1 MLSKVK
7 LFPLKSSQGKRLK
20 ILTPKQMIDR
30 SPIAL
35 VQLKVGSTSENVLN
49 EIGQIIYSLYW
60 AKKITKELYNN
71 IKNSIKLYYSNG
83 NVYEF

>member
-1 MLSKVK
+1 MLSKAK
-7 LFPLKSSQGKRLK
+7 LFPLKPSQGKRLI

-49 EIGQIIYSLYW
+49 EIGQIIYSLY
-60 AKKITKELYNN
+60 
-71 IKNSIKLYYSNG
+71 
-83 NVYEF
+83 

>member
-1 MLSKVK
+1 MHSKVK
-7 LFPLKSSQGKRLK
+7 LFPLKPSQGKRLK

-49 EIGQIIYSLYW
+49 EIGQIIYSLY
-60 AKKITKELYNN
+60 
-71 IKNSIKLYYSNG
+71 
-83 NVYEF
+83 

>member
-7 LFPLKSSQGKRLK
+7 LFLLKPSQGKRLK

-35 VQLKVGSTSENVLN
+35 VQLKVGGTSENVLN
-49 EIGQIIYSLYW
+49 EIGQIIYSLY
-60 AKKITKELYNN
+60 
-71 IKNSIKLYYSNG
+71 
-83 NVYEF
+83 

>member
-7 LFPLKSSQGKRLK
+7 LFPLKPSQRKRLK

-30 SPIAL
+30 LPIAL

-49 EIGQIIYSLYW
+49 EIGQIIYSLY
-60 AKKITKELYNN
+60 
-71 IKNSIKLYYSNG
+71 
-83 NVYEF
+83 